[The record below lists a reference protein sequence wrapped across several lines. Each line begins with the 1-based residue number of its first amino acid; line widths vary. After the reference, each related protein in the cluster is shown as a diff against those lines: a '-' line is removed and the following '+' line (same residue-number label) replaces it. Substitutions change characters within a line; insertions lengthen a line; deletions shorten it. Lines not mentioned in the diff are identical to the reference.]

1 MRKFRVITGRKSEFE
16 NPVSVSRGE
25 KVICVEDSNPNG
37 DWAGWT
43 FCKTKD
49 NEGWIPYQIIE
60 KNGTSGCMLEDY
72 CAIEFD
78 LDAGEELVMEK
89 ELNGWIWCY
98 KTDNSEVKAWAPL
111 NCIEEIE

>member
-1 MRKFRVITGRKSEFE
+1 MKRFRVIRSRKTEYE
-16 NPVSVSRGE
+16 NPISVKRGE
-25 KVICVEDSNPNG
+25 EVLCIEDSDPNG

-43 FCKTKD
+43 YCKTDD

-60 KNGTSGCMLEDY
+60 RNESTGHMLEDY
-72 CAIEFD
+72 CSVEFD
-78 LDAGEELVMEK
+78 LYEGEELIMET

-98 KTDNSEVKAWAPL
+98 KSEDSATRAWAPL